1 MNSTAMP
8 HHTVDSKP
16 RLFWQGTVAMLPLS
30 VAVLP
35 WGLLAGS
42 FAIEAGLNPF
52 ESQALS
58 AILFAGSAQL
68 VATGMIKAGAGLMTM
83 LITTFFITS
92 RHFLYSV
99 SMRGKISPL
108 PTRWR
113 VILGFLLTDELFAL
127 CGQQSEKQF
136 NRWYALGAGFS
147 FYLVWNLATLVGIVA
162 GSYIPSLNSIGLE
175 FAVAATFIA
184 IVIPNVKSIPIL
196 ISVITALILS
206 VSLTIFNVN
215 GSLMYASVGAML
227 AGYFSELAL
236 TKKTPSNKETGDKA

>member
-1 MNSTAMP
+1 MNSTVLP
-8 HHTVDSKP
+8 HRSDDSKS
-16 RLFWQGTVAMLPLS
+16 RLFWQGTIAMLPLS
-30 VAVLP
+30 IAVLP

-108 PTRWR
+108 STRWR
-113 VILGFLLTDELFAL
+113 IILGFLLTDELFAL
-127 CGQQSEKQF
+127 CAQQSDQQF
-136 NRWYALGAGFS
+136 NRWYALGAGLS
-147 FYLVWNLATLVGIVA
+147 FYLVWNLATLIGIIA

-184 IVIPNVKSIPIL
+184 IVIPNIKNIPTL
-196 ISVITALILS
+196 IAVLTALVLS
-206 VSLTIFNVN
+206 VTLTLFSVN
-215 GSLMYASVGAML
+215 GSLMYASIGAML
-227 AGYFSELAL
+227 AGYFTELAIG
-236 TKKTPSNKETGDKA
+236 KTSTSNRGEKA

>member
-1 MNSTAMP
+1 MP

-227 AGYFSELAL
+227 AGYVSELAL

>member
-8 HHTVDSKP
+8 HHAVDSKP

-99 SMRGKISPL
+99 SMREKISPL

-147 FYLVWNLATLVGIVA
+147 FYLIWNLATLVGIVA

-236 TKKTPSNKETGDKA
+236 TKKTPSNKEKGDKA

>member
-147 FYLVWNLATLVGIVA
+147 FYLIWNLATLVGIVA

-227 AGYFSELAL
+227 AGYFSELTL
-236 TKKTPSNKETGDKA
+236 TKKTPSNKEKGDKA